1 MIGTL
6 VKLLFGRLL
15 PALVLLVA
23 IFVGWCNMD
32 PSYAWEARFFVV
44 LIPLLKGYAPPLLFG
59 HGKLGDP
66 TTTPP
71 VPEDMTPQP
80 RPAQELFGTLAGT
93 GDPMPLA
100 GIGMCCRPTAA
111 DFVSV
116 ERTVEWF
123 LMLVGRHIDGAHL
136 YMNDEAIGRGI
147 HNAMSKGI
155 PRKEMFLTSKVYPTQ
170 FGYNATTKVV
180 ESVIADLGLEYMDL
194 FLMHAPVHL
203 IPGFGG
209 TPAGCKGLTNKEC
222 RQDTWRALSDLRT
235 RGKIRNAGVSNFA
248 IRHLKELL
256 ELYDEDGGQKI
267 APVTNNQIQWNP
279 WAPVEWIETVAFCK
293 SQNIQITAW
302 NSLGGAFENHKAGT
316 IEALTHLSQKKGR
329 SVPQIMLR
337 WAIQSGAAVIPGT
350 GNPTY
355 MKENLSIYE
364 FQLTDFEMALIEGLR
379 EDLEGIML
387 GVVKSL
393 D

>member
-6 VKLLFGRLL
+6 TKLLFGRLL

-23 IFVGWCNMD
+23 IFVGWCSMD

-44 LIPLLKGYAPPLLFG
+44 LLPLLKGYAPPILFG
-59 HGKLGDP
+59 HGKLGDK
-66 TTTPP
+66 TTPP

-80 RPAQELFGTLAGT
+80 RPEQELFGTLAGT
-93 GDPMPLA
+93 GDQMPLA
-100 GIGMCCRPTAA
+100 GIGMCCRPTAY

-123 LMLVGRHIDGAHL
+123 LMMGGRHIDGAHL
-136 YMNDEAIGRGI
+136 YMNDQAIGRGI
-147 HNAMSKGI
+147 QNAISKGI

-180 ESVIADLGLEYMDL
+180 ESVLAGLGLEYMDL
-194 FLMHAPVHL
+194 FLMHAPVQL
-203 IPGFGG
+203 IPGFGA
-209 TPAGCKGLTNKEC
+209 PGCKGLTNKEC
-222 RQDTWRALSDLRT
+222 RQDTWRALSDLRA

-248 IRHLKELL
+248 IRHLEDLL
-256 ELYDEDGGQKI
+256 ELYDDGDQKI

-279 WAPVEWIETVAFCK
+279 WAPVEWIETVAFCESK
-293 SQNIQITAW
+293 NIQITAW

-316 IEALTHLSQKKGR
+316 IEALTQLSKKKGR
-329 SVPQIMLR
+329 SVQQIMLR

-364 FQLTDFEMALIEGLR
+364 FQLTHFEMALIEGLR